1 MHIARR
7 ALTFVQGFLTSYG
20 PSSIKKLVWDRDFS
34 GNKWDFIDNTV
45 GDCVYPHLEKYA
57 RNGNIL
63 DLGCGPGN
71 TANELA
77 SDVYK
82 SYIGVD
88 ISEVALA
95 KAVKRTEENGR
106 ADKNSFVR
114 SDFLGYTPTQEFD
127 VILFRESMYH
137 VPYGQVLKI
146 LEKYSKHLKKNGV
159 FIVRLYLGDSR
170 PGKIKFRVKR
180 KIDLIKR
187 AYDVVESHQY
197 DTPALPTVLVF
208 RPRQHTSNAS
218 STHST

>member
-1 MHIARR
+1 
-7 ALTFVQGFLTSYG
+7 
-20 PSSIKKLVWDRDFS
+20 
-34 GNKWDFIDNTV
+34 
-45 GDCVYPHLEKYA
+45 
-57 RNGNIL
+57 
-63 DLGCGPGN
+63 
-71 TANELA
+71 A

-106 ADKNSFVR
+106 AHKNRFVR

-127 VILFRESMYH
+127 IILFRESMYH

-146 LEKYSKHLKKNGV
+146 LEKYSKHLKKDGV

-180 KIDLIKR
+180 KIDLMKR

-208 RPRQHTSNAS
+208 RPRQHTTNAS